1 MFACAETIVRPAP
14 HEASPAAAEAAGP
27 VIAAGAVDPCVIDPP
42 AVGDSPPPQ
51 AARAAAPMTA
61 GTKVAFTTKTFLRD
75 HYSRTSAFRFEVAFP
90 RRYPPKETGG
100 TISQVTLVMLRD
112 DWWWP
117 WWVSTLIDLGVVAI
131 AVAVFVATRRRAIRV
146 IAATFVL
153 AGLVAAIMAPI
164 VMTDDSNRRMKP
176 MEPDNAPMM
185 SP

>member
-1 MFACAETIVRPAP
+1 
-14 HEASPAAAEAAGP
+14 
-27 VIAAGAVDPCVIDPP
+27 
-42 AVGDSPPPQ
+42 
-51 AARAAAPMTA
+51 
-61 GTKVAFTTKTFLRD
+61 
-75 HYSRTSAFRFEVAFP
+75 
-90 RRYPPKETGG
+90 
-100 TISQVTLVMLRD
+100 MLRD